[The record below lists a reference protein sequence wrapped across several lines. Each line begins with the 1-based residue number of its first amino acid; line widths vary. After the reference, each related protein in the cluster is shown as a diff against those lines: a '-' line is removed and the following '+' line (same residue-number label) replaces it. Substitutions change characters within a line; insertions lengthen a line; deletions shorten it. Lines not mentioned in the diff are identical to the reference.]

1 MIGDDRLMIIDEE
14 HCQKK
19 VQYTIEEHLPIDD
32 DQVMIMEYIIKILG
46 IPLVKMIYKNY

>member
-1 MIGDDRLMIIDEE
+1 MTGDELSISIDEG
-14 HCQKK
+14 HYQKK